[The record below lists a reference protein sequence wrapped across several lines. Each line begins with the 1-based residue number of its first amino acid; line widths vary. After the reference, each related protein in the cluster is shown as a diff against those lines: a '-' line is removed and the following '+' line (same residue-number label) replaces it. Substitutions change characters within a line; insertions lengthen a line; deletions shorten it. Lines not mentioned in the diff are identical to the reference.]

1 MNQYLQPLISA
12 LILAVIGSL
21 SYFLKQ
27 AADMGIALMKAKLSA
42 SNVQLV
48 RDMASTV
55 VRSLEQNPAFKDLSG
70 TLKKER
76 SIVAVTDY
84 AEGLG
89 LPVDH
94 AFIDKII
101 EEAVQIMN
109 AELGSDLDWLS
120 GIETPVTIAPAV

>member
-1 MNQYLQPLISA
+1 M
-12 LILAVIGSL
+12 
-21 SYFLKQ
+21 
-27 AADMGIALMKAKLSA
+27 
-42 SNVQLV
+42 
-48 RDMASTV
+48 
-55 VRSLEQNPAFKDLSG
+55 
-70 TLKKER
+70 
-76 SIVAVTDY
+76 TDY

-120 GIETPVTIAPAV
+120 GIEAPVTIAPAV